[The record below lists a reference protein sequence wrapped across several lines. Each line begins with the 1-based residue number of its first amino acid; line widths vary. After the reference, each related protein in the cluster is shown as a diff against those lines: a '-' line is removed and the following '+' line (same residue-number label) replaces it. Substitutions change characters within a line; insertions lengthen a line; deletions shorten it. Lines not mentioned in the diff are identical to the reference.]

1 MEHILELYLVNIQSN
16 MRGFIFGFVHVAIM
30 LVGYYSG
37 WSINRLLKIMSNGYI
52 AGIIGAALAHIVADL
67 VASLIDPHVRSM
79 VVGIVLGGLILSI
92 FIFILFSSKLTF
104 DKSIVI
110 LSKFKF
116 TKNFIEPLSKSH
128 EILKNSTKPR
138 IFISSTILSVLYWLT
153 VSLAVLFVLKS
164 LSIVNFYNVFYLF
177 TMR

>member
-79 VVGIVLGGLILSI
+79 VVGIVLGGLIPLMAI
-92 FIFILFSSKLTF
+92 PFLERYVIKSKNH
-104 DKSIVI
+104 IVVGDHED
-110 LSKFKF
+110 
-116 TKNFIEPLSKSH
+116 IEKD
-128 EILKNSTKPR
+128 LKEHH
-138 IFISSTILSVLYWLT
+138 
-153 VSLAVLFVLKS
+153 
-164 LSIVNFYNVFYLF
+164 
-177 TMR
+177 

>member
-79 VVGIVLGGLILSI
+79 VVGIVLGGLIPLMAI
-92 FIFILFSSKLTF
+92 PILERYVIKSKNH
-104 DKSIVI
+104 IVVGDHED
-110 LSKFKF
+110 
-116 TKNFIEPLSKSH
+116 IEKG
-128 EILKNSTKPR
+128 LKEHH
-138 IFISSTILSVLYWLT
+138 
-153 VSLAVLFVLKS
+153 
-164 LSIVNFYNVFYLF
+164 
-177 TMR
+177 

>member
-79 VVGIVLGGLILSI
+79 VVGIVLGGLIPLLAI
-92 FIFILFSSKLTF
+92 PILERYVIKSKNHIMVG
-104 DKSIVI
+104 D
-110 LSKFKF
+110 
-116 TKNFIEPLSKSH
+116 H
-128 EILKNSTKPR
+128 EDIKKDLEERHS
-138 IFISSTILSVLYWLT
+138 
-153 VSLAVLFVLKS
+153 
-164 LSIVNFYNVFYLF
+164 
-177 TMR
+177 

>member
-67 VASLIDPHVRSM
+67 VASLIDPHVRS
-79 VVGIVLGGLILSI
+79 
-92 FIFILFSSKLTF
+92 KQ
-104 DKSIVI
+104 
-110 LSKFKF
+110 
-116 TKNFIEPLSKSH
+116 
-128 EILKNSTKPR
+128 
-138 IFISSTILSVLYWLT
+138 
-153 VSLAVLFVLKS
+153 
-164 LSIVNFYNVFYLF
+164 
-177 TMR
+177 

>member
-79 VVGIVLGGLILSI
+79 VVGIVLGGLIPLLAI
-92 FIFILFSSKLTF
+92 PILERYVIKSKNH
-104 DKSIVI
+104 IVVGDHED
-110 LSKFKF
+110 
-116 TKNFIEPLSKSH
+116 IEKDL
-128 EILKNSTKPR
+128 IGC
-138 IFISSTILSVLYWLT
+138 Y
-153 VSLAVLFVLKS
+153 
-164 LSIVNFYNVFYLF
+164 
-177 TMR
+177 

>member
-16 MRGFIFGFVHVAIM
+16 MRGFIFGFIHVAIM

-79 VVGIVLGGLILSI
+79 VVGIVLGGLIPLMAI
-92 FIFILFSSKLTF
+92 PILERYVIKSKNH
-104 DKSIVI
+104 IVVGDHED
-110 LSKFKF
+110 
-116 TKNFIEPLSKSH
+116 IEKD
-128 EILKNSTKPR
+128 LKEHH
-138 IFISSTILSVLYWLT
+138 
-153 VSLAVLFVLKS
+153 
-164 LSIVNFYNVFYLF
+164 
-177 TMR
+177 

>member
-1 MEHILELYLVNIQSN
+1 

-79 VVGIVLGGLILSI
+79 VVGIVLGGLI
-92 FIFILFSSKLTF
+92 
-104 DKSIVI
+104 
-110 LSKFKF
+110 
-116 TKNFIEPLSKSH
+116 PLLA
-128 EILKNSTKPR
+128 I
-138 IFISSTILSVLYWLT
+138 TILERYVVKSKNHIV
-153 VSLAVLFVLKS
+153 VGDHEDIEKDLKEHH
-164 LSIVNFYNVFYLF
+164 
-177 TMR
+177 

>member
-79 VVGIVLGGLILSI
+79 VVGIVLGGLIPLMAI
-92 FIFILFSSKLTF
+92 PILERYVIKSKNH
-104 DKSIVI
+104 IVVGDHED
-110 LSKFKF
+110 
-116 TKNFIEPLSKSH
+116 IEKD
-128 EILKNSTKPR
+128 LKEHH
-138 IFISSTILSVLYWLT
+138 
-153 VSLAVLFVLKS
+153 
-164 LSIVNFYNVFYLF
+164 
-177 TMR
+177 

>member
-52 AGIIGAALAHIVADL
+52 AGIIGAALAHIIADL

-79 VVGIVLGGLILSI
+79 VVGIVLGGLIPLLAI
-92 FIFILFSSKLTF
+92 PILERYVVKSKNH
-104 DKSIVI
+104 IVVGDHED
-110 LSKFKF
+110 
-116 TKNFIEPLSKSH
+116 IEKD
-128 EILKNSTKPR
+128 LKEHH
-138 IFISSTILSVLYWLT
+138 
-153 VSLAVLFVLKS
+153 
-164 LSIVNFYNVFYLF
+164 
-177 TMR
+177 

>member
-52 AGIIGAALAHIVADL
+52 AGIIGAALAHIIADL

-79 VVGIVLGGLILSI
+79 VVGIVLGGLIPLLAI
-92 FIFILFSSKLTF
+92 PILERYVIKSKNH
-104 DKSIVI
+104 IVVGDHED
-110 LSKFKF
+110 
-116 TKNFIEPLSKSH
+116 IEKD
-128 EILKNSTKPR
+128 LKEHH
-138 IFISSTILSVLYWLT
+138 
-153 VSLAVLFVLKS
+153 
-164 LSIVNFYNVFYLF
+164 
-177 TMR
+177 